1 MGIVCGSNERKKR
14 PNIKDKYI
22 SSGIN
27 SLSLE
32 QISYIKKQMEQCI
45 CKFKNF
51 EKINGFLCKISFP
64 NQNNLLPVLIISNY
78 LLIKNE
84 KNIYFSTNNDK
95 INYTITID
103 KTRKIY
109 GDETNNLYIIE
120 IKKDDGIDID
130 TFLEIDED
138 IYKNEKNK
146 DFNDIPIYLIYYSDT
161 NNPEFSLGSIKI
173 ITNKNNFDYFCA
185 NNPDTFGI
193 PIINLLNY
201 KIIGIKKESNK
212 EIKINKGIFIK
223 PVIDIL
229 NNKLIEKDII
239 INGNNQNDLIN
250 NLITDMNT
258 NEDLNDI
265 LDLDD
270 KENNNIEKSL
280 IQIKEKENKNI
291 LISEKIYSQKEIE
304 SFYNKCLSKGE
315 TQPDEDFS
323 IETYKKYYPE
333 DDPFFQFVKG
343 EVDKRFLI
351 FNPDDIDKIQIYEG
365 EMNKNNK
372 RHGYGICTTSL
383 YVRKGIWQNDEFTGW
398 GRESRRNGEV
408 LEGKFIKGKI
418 NGKGILQNRRGNLYT
433 GDLVDS
439 KRDGY
444 GELHTNKIHYIGYFK
459 EDKLCGKGS
468 IEFLKEGHKYEGE
481 FRNNQINGKGIFKW
495 NNGDIYEGMMENGK
509 MNGYGIYK
517 YSDGVIFEGEY
528 KNGIKEG
535 KGKIINNNQIIYEG
549 EFKEGHRVVKE
560 EKL

>member
-1 MGIVCGSNERKKR
+1 M
-14 PNIKDKYI
+14 NI
-22 SSGIN
+22 
-27 SLSLE
+27 
-32 QISYIKKQMEQCI
+32 
-45 CKFKNF
+45 
-51 EKINGFLCKISFP
+51 
-64 NQNNLLPVLIISNY
+64 
-78 LLIKNE
+78 
-84 KNIYFSTNNDK
+84 
-95 INYTITID
+95 
-103 KTRKIY
+103 
-109 GDETNNLYIIE
+109 
-120 IKKDDGIDID
+120 
-130 TFLEIDED
+130 
-138 IYKNEKNK
+138 
-146 DFNDIPIYLIYYSDT
+146 
-161 NNPEFSLGSIKI
+161 
-173 ITNKNNFDYFCA
+173 
-185 NNPDTFGI
+185 
-193 PIINLLNY
+193 
-201 KIIGIKKESNK
+201 
-212 EIKINKGIFIK
+212 
-223 PVIDIL
+223 
-229 NNKLIEKDII
+229 
-239 INGNNQNDLIN
+239 
-250 NLITDMNT
+250 
-258 NEDLNDI
+258 
-265 LDLDD
+265 
-270 KENNNIEKSL
+270 
-280 IQIKEKENKNI
+280 
-291 LISEKIYSQKEIE
+291 
-304 SFYNKCLSKGE
+304 
-315 TQPDEDFS
+315 
-323 IETYKKYYPE
+323 
-333 DDPFFQFVKG
+333 
-343 EVDKRFLI
+343 
-351 FNPDDIDKIQIYEG
+351 
-365 EMNKNNK
+365 NNK